1 MKSRIRRKSDRQGAV
16 SVEMAVTLPVLF
28 LVVFASIEFSRMN
41 VIRHT
46 ASNAAYEGARAAIV
60 PGGTA
65 TDAENIARSLM
76 GTCGA
81 REVNVQVVPA
91 TINENTPEVEVIVT
105 IDCDSN
111 GLIASQF
118 FRGKQFIGRSR
129 LEREA
134 L

>member
-1 MKSRIRRKSDRQGAV
+1 MKSRIPKRTRKGAV

-46 ASNAAYEGARAAIV
+46 ASNAAYEGARVAIV

-65 TDAENIARSLM
+65 GEAQEVALNLM
-76 GTCGA
+76 GTSGA
-81 REVNVQVVPA
+81 RGVNIQVIPA
-91 TINENTPEVEVIVT
+91 VIEEETPEVEVIVT
-105 IDCDSN
+105 VDCDAN
-111 GLIASQF
+111 GFIANQF
-118 FRGKQFIGRSR
+118 FSGREFIGRSR
-129 LEREA
+129 LARED